1 MNVNERAYTDA
12 TDSTGD
18 TDGSSNLLAAAGI
31 DRLLL
36 LNENSDSA
44 LFSGKKFT
52 SWDECEMFLNEWA
65 KQQGFHL
72 IKDRVTRDDGVIRR
86 RTFICSH
93 GRTYESNSSRNTAT
107 KKLNCPF
114 SINVSC
120 PKNKNPEGLVS
131 INKINEDHNHP
142 LNRSI
147 IEFEESKKFTMEM
160 IEDIKFMTI
169 HCKFGV
175 TSQRKFLEGKF
186 PSHPIFSKD
195 LYATIK
201 KFRPN
206 SKSLSNDAAQIS
218 NWLDNEKEKDS
229 RWVVVRGWDDD
240 NTLTYLFWM
249 TPVQVENWQWF
260 NNLLQNYPNAKTYL
274 EFIYKTKMY
283 WAHCYT
289 KFKFTGGMIASSR
302 VESVNGCLKRL
313 LHNSNIPLC
322 DLVAE
327 IQRLLDLQDK
337 ENEYNFWRL
346 SIPTIRHQKNSNFL
360 FSKIDQILQHYLTPT
375 MLKMHRDEMNQSLY
389 YVAML
394 VERNCEVMEE
404 ELLTKNSDEASEIDL
419 PQATLKQII
428 SYVGLNNV
436 KEIWAVSVDNQQIEY
451 NTDEFVSSLC
461 LFDQNNNDY
470 CEERLTVLE
479 QRIVYG
485 KLHGVY
491 KKALNKALQTTSKSE
506 QLISLLQKFAD
517 DKNDDDEMDSE
528 EFYQYD
534 DTSDKEN
541 FDPSIPLLQNPK
553 KRHGKGRPLDTKRFK
568 SSCEIS
574 SSKTKTQRRCK
585 KCGKVGHYQKN
596 CKEQ

>member
-18 TDGSSNLLAAAGI
+18 TDESSNLLAAAGI

-93 GRTYESNSSRNTAT
+93 GRTYESNSLRNTAT

-142 LNRSI
+142 LNSCRNCI
-147 IEFEESKKFTMEM
+147 
-160 IEDIKFMTI
+160 
-169 HCKFGV
+169 
-175 TSQRKFLEGKF
+175 
-186 PSHPIFSKD
+186 
-195 LYATIK
+195 
-201 KFRPN
+201 
-206 SKSLSNDAAQIS
+206 
-218 NWLDNEKEKDS
+218 
-229 RWVVVRGWDDD
+229 
-240 NTLTYLFWM
+240 
-249 TPVQVENWQWF
+249 VENVFEQWF

-436 KEIWAVSVDNQQIEY
+436 KEIWAVSIDRNAVQESFITADKFLQDNQQIEY

-506 QLISLLQKFAD
+506 QLISLLQEFAD
-517 DKNDDDEMDSE
+517 DKNDDDETDSE

-553 KRHGKGRPLDTKRFK
+553 KRCGKGDHWVRKGLSHHVKYLVLKQKHNVDVKNVGKLGIIKR
-568 SSCEIS
+568 IA
-574 SSKTKTQRRCK
+574 
-585 KCGKVGHYQKN
+585 KN
-596 CKEQ
+596 NE

>member
-1 MNVNERAYTDA
+1 
-12 TDSTGD
+12 
-18 TDGSSNLLAAAGI
+18 
-31 DRLLL
+31 
-36 LNENSDSA
+36 
-44 LFSGKKFT
+44 
-52 SWDECEMFLNEWA
+52 
-65 KQQGFHL
+65 
-72 IKDRVTRDDGVIRR
+72 
-86 RTFICSH
+86 
-93 GRTYESNSSRNTAT
+93 
-107 KKLNCPF
+107 
-114 SINVSC
+114 
-120 PKNKNPEGLVS
+120 
-131 INKINEDHNHP
+131 
-142 LNRSI
+142 
-147 IEFEESKKFTMEM
+147 
-160 IEDIKFMTI
+160 
-169 HCKFGV
+169 
-175 TSQRKFLEGKF
+175 
-186 PSHPIFSKD
+186 
-195 LYATIK
+195 
-201 KFRPN
+201 
-206 SKSLSNDAAQIS
+206 
-218 NWLDNEKEKDS
+218 
-229 RWVVVRGWDDD
+229 
-240 NTLTYLFWM
+240 M
-249 TPVQVENWQWF
+249 TPVQVENWVRYSDCVINDITHKTNRYGMALSLVVGFNNDRCNVLLAQALLLDESFESHVWMFTQLTKSTGMQPIVIITDSDPAVDAAIRQTLPSSYPIHCAYHITQNLHKNLRKLLGNDYQAFLTAFYSCRNCIVENVFEQWF

-436 KEIWAVSVDNQQIEY
+436 KEIWAVSVGNSSKIKHYILLLQNWGYIYSCLSIVQSGIICRHYFQVMLTTKEAVFHIRFIPTRWYNEDRNAVQELFITADKFLQDNQQIEY

-506 QLISLLQKFAD
+506 QLISLLQEFAD
-517 DKNDDDEMDSE
+517 DKNDDDETDSE

-553 KRHGKGRPLDTKRFK
+553 KWHGKGRPLGTKRFK

>member
-1 MNVNERAYTDA
+1 
-12 TDSTGD
+12 
-18 TDGSSNLLAAAGI
+18 
-31 DRLLL
+31 
-36 LNENSDSA
+36 
-44 LFSGKKFT
+44 
-52 SWDECEMFLNEWA
+52 
-65 KQQGFHL
+65 
-72 IKDRVTRDDGVIRR
+72 
-86 RTFICSH
+86 
-93 GRTYESNSSRNTAT
+93 
-107 KKLNCPF
+107 
-114 SINVSC
+114 
-120 PKNKNPEGLVS
+120 
-131 INKINEDHNHP
+131 
-142 LNRSI
+142 
-147 IEFEESKKFTMEM
+147 
-160 IEDIKFMTI
+160 
-169 HCKFGV
+169 
-175 TSQRKFLEGKF
+175 
-186 PSHPIFSKD
+186 
-195 LYATIK
+195 
-201 KFRPN
+201 
-206 SKSLSNDAAQIS
+206 
-218 NWLDNEKEKDS
+218 
-229 RWVVVRGWDDD
+229 
-240 NTLTYLFWM
+240 
-249 TPVQVENWQWF
+249 
-260 NNLLQNYPNAKTYL
+260 
-274 EFIYKTKMY
+274 
-283 WAHCYT
+283 
-289 KFKFTGGMIASSR
+289 MIASSR

-436 KEIWAVSVDNQQIEY
+436 KEIWAVSIGNSSKIKHYILLLQNWEYICSCLSIVQSGIICRHYFQVMLTTKEAVFHIRFIPTRWYNEDRNAVQESFITADKFLQDNQQIEY

-506 QLISLLQKFAD
+506 QLISLLQEFAD
-517 DKNDDDEMDSE
+517 DKNDDDETDSE

-553 KRHGKGRPLDTKRFK
+553 KRCGKGDHWVRKGLSHHVKYLVLKQKHNVDVKNVGKLGIIKR
-568 SSCEIS
+568 IA
-574 SSKTKTQRRCK
+574 
-585 KCGKVGHYQKN
+585 KN
-596 CKEQ
+596 NE

>member
-1 MNVNERAYTDA
+1 
-12 TDSTGD
+12 
-18 TDGSSNLLAAAGI
+18 
-31 DRLLL
+31 
-36 LNENSDSA
+36 
-44 LFSGKKFT
+44 
-52 SWDECEMFLNEWA
+52 
-65 KQQGFHL
+65 
-72 IKDRVTRDDGVIRR
+72 
-86 RTFICSH
+86 
-93 GRTYESNSSRNTAT
+93 
-107 KKLNCPF
+107 
-114 SINVSC
+114 
-120 PKNKNPEGLVS
+120 
-131 INKINEDHNHP
+131 
-142 LNRSI
+142 
-147 IEFEESKKFTMEM
+147 
-160 IEDIKFMTI
+160 
-169 HCKFGV
+169 
-175 TSQRKFLEGKF
+175 
-186 PSHPIFSKD
+186 
-195 LYATIK
+195 
-201 KFRPN
+201 
-206 SKSLSNDAAQIS
+206 
-218 NWLDNEKEKDS
+218 
-229 RWVVVRGWDDD
+229 
-240 NTLTYLFWM
+240 
-249 TPVQVENWQWF
+249 
-260 NNLLQNYPNAKTYL
+260 
-274 EFIYKTKMY
+274 MY

-506 QLISLLQKFAD
+506 QLISLLQEFAD
-517 DKNDDDEMDSE
+517 DKNDDDETDSE

-553 KRHGKGRPLDTKRFK
+553 KWHGKGRPLGTKRFK

-596 CKEQ
+596 CKE